1 MYGNEA
7 ISTDGDITGQGLVSR
22 ARMEFHQALIERVL
36 TSSGGIPSN
45 ADKDSPSSV
54 RVAAGIAA
62 RIGPLTDRKK
72 LAGQVAGK
80 RFEEVCETFLMTT
93 FTHLN
98 HLRPGSWNITRA
110 SVPGK
115 RGISRFEQYAHLTDL
130 ESVAEA
136 NPALAAAIGSDY
148 IIKPDVMIF
157 RDPEP
162 DATINSVGRIVD
174 AASAGMSSLRA
185 ANQSDPLLHASV
197 SCKWTIRSDRAQ
209 NARSEG
215 LNLIRNRKGR
225 TPHIVVITAEP
236 LPNRIASLALGTGD
250 IDCVYHFALPELSD
264 TLAELESEDA
274 AELLTIMTAGKR
286 LKDISDLPLDL
297 AV

>member
-1 MYGNEA
+1 M
-7 ISTDGDITGQGLVSR
+7 TD
-22 ARMEFHQALIERVL
+22 ARTAFHAALIGRLL
-36 TSSGGIPSN
+36 TVSGGIPSN
-45 ADKDSPSSV
+45 ADRHNQRSIQ
-54 RVAAGIAA
+54 VASGIAA
-62 RIGPLTDRKK
+62 RIGPLADRKR
-72 LAGQVAGK
+72 LAGQIAGR
-80 RFEEVCETFLMTT
+80 RFEEICETFLATT
-93 FTHLN
+93 FAQLN
-98 HLRPGSWNITRA
+98 HLRPGSWHITRA

-115 RGISRFEQYAHLTDL
+115 RGISRFEQYRHLTDL
-130 ESVAEA
+130 ESAAEA

-157 RDPEP
+157 RDPES
-162 DATINSVGRIVD
+162 DDMINSAGRVVD
-174 AASAGMSSLRA
+174 QASAKMSSLRA

-236 LPNRIASLALGTGD
+236 LPNRIVSLALGTGD
-250 IDCVYHFALPELSD
+250 IDCVYHFALPELSE
-264 TLAELESEDA
+264 TLAELGSDEA
-274 AELLTIMTAGKR
+274 GELLTIMTAGKR

>member
-1 MYGNEA
+1 M
-7 ISTDGDITGQGLVSR
+7 VSA
-22 ARMEFHQALIERVL
+22 ARIAFHAALIERVL
-36 TSSGGIPSN
+36 RVTGGIPSN
-45 ADKDSPSSV
+45 ADGSNRRSV
-54 RVAAGIAA
+54 EVANGIAA
-62 RIGPLTDRKK
+62 RIGTISVGTK
-72 LAGQVAGK
+72 LAGQVKGNK
-80 RFEEVCETFLMTT
+80 FEEMCETFLLAT
-93 FTHLN
+93 FPQLM
-98 HLRPGSWNITRA
+98 HLRPGSWHVTRA

-115 RGISRFEQYAHLTDL
+115 RGISRFEQYTHLTDL
-130 ESVAEA
+130 ESAVEA

-148 IIKPDVMIF
+148 MIKPDVMIF

-162 DATINSVGRIVD
+162 DDLINSVGRIVD
-174 AASAGMSSLRA
+174 PASATMTSLRA
-185 ANQSDPLLHASV
+185 ANHSDPLLHVSV

-215 LNLIRNRKGR
+215 LNLIRNRNGR

-236 LPNRIASLALGTGD
+236 LPSRIASLALGTGD
-250 IDCVYHFALPELSD
+250 IDCVYHFALPELSS
-264 TLAELESEDA
+264 TLDELGLDDS

>member
-1 MYGNEA
+1 MYGYNA
-7 ISTDGDITGQGLVSR
+7 ISTDGDITEPGLVSG
-22 ARMEFHQALIERVL
+22 ARTAFHAALIERL
-36 TSSGGIPSN
+36 LSISRGIPSN
-45 ADKDSPSSV
+45 ADGNNPRSIQ
-54 RVAAGIAA
+54 VASGIAA
-62 RIGPLTDRKK
+62 RIGSVAAGKR
-72 LAGQVAGK
+72 LAGQVAGNI
-80 RFEEVCETFLMTT
+80 FEEICETFLTST
-93 FTHLN
+93 FTQLK
-98 HLRPGSWNITRA
+98 HLRPGSWHITRA
-110 SVPGK
+110 SAPGK
-115 RGISRFEQYAHLTDL
+115 RGISRFEQYTHLTDL
-130 ESVAEA
+130 ESAAKA

-148 IIKPDVMIF
+148 MIKPDVMIF

-162 DATINSVGRIVD
+162 DDQINSVGRVVD
-174 AASAGMSSLRA
+174 SASATMSSLRA
-185 ANQSDPLLHASV
+185 ANQSEPLLHASV

-236 LPNRIASLALGTGD
+236 LPSRIASLALGTGD

-264 TLAELESEDA
+264 TLTELGSDDA
-274 AELLTIMTAGKR
+274 ADLLMIMTAGKR